1 MPQVSIRLFA
11 SFRERAG
18 APVVSVE
25 VPDGVTVATLR
36 RCLLRLWPDATGL
49 LEKSAVAVNEEYA
62 SPDRAIRPGDEVAL
76 IPPVSGG

>member
-11 SFRERAG
+11 HFRERAG
-18 APVVSVE
+18 APAITIE
-25 VPDGVTVATLR
+25 VPDAATVATVRHRLG
-36 RCLLRLWPDATGL
+36 RLWPDAVSL

-62 SPDRAIRPGDEVAL
+62 AADRVIQSGDDVAL

>member
-11 SFRERAG
+11 HFRDRAG
-18 APVVSVE
+18 APTITIE
-25 VPDGVTVATLR
+25 VPDAATVATVR
-36 RCLLRLWPDATGL
+36 HCLGRMWPDAVSL

-62 SPDRAIRPGDEVAL
+62 PDDRAIRTGDDVAL

>member
-11 SFRERAG
+11 HFRDRAG
-18 APVVSVE
+18 APTITIE
-25 VPDGVTVATLR
+25 VAGAATVATLR
-36 RCLLRLWPDATGL
+36 HHLGRLWPDAVGL

-62 SPDRAIRPGDEVAL
+62 AADCAIQPGDDVAL